1 MSRSVPSAR
10 NPVRNFTNNTRFS
23 PGLAGEVCPADS
35 RRESAA
41 RPLGLRI
48 ETEQQ
53 VTDATSAS
61 GHADPAGPRAYAG
74 VLAECRELIRTRAC
88 SALTSLLAAME
99 EDIEARKLSA
109 LDPDEEKMLA
119 ELQIQLR
126 LQGEELERSFAS
138 AFEHAFSALS
148 KKKTASASTLY
159 GDNHR
164 SDIEL
169 SLVDDQAFSEAL
181 TVKGQANVLYG
192 ACESEL
198 KDLLPRF
205 ALMLGSGNELEAA
218 DNPAGPEAVSEA
230 LKEACWSLT
239 CPRAA
244 KEMLFEMITR
254 KLAPELNTIY
264 RDVNQHLIVRR
275 VLPRIRHGVKQGG
288 VEKRRPSSRPRP
300 ADLETDAAD
309 VLRQL
314 LTPGGSG
321 DGLGQTMS
329 KGAGAISALG
339 GKSQSNPG
347 VMQMLTR
354 LQQGESEVT
363 FGDGSFSIDATAA
376 ATMNVLHGLLDA
388 GIGKNLGQVDN
399 IVIDVVAT
407 LFDFIFD
414 DARVPEAMKGLIG
427 RMQLPVLKL
436 ALGDHSFFSNRNHPA
451 RRLINA
457 MAQSSSTWDGALT
470 PDSSLYKAA
479 EPLVLRIQNEACEDS
494 SVFASCLDAFEAF
507 LAEQEKLA
515 DQKAAALT
523 SRLTAREQLEIARTV
538 AEGAIAGH
546 AADQNTPEAVRSFLA
561 EYWLGVLT
569 EAARSGGE
577 DGSVWNE
584 RITTMDDLVWS
595 VRPKHGAEE
604 RQRLVKVLPK
614 LLGGLKNGLE
624 TTQVDLAVREAFFAE
639 LVKLHAV
646 AIRAGMALPTPPVA
660 ISSPEGT
667 QTEEATHASQPQAA
681 KTATTAHTPPPEPEP
696 DADELDAL
704 QRGTWIELKLEN
716 SERRAVRLTWISP
729 ARTMYLFA
737 NRQGQRALALT
748 RAELTRKFNS
758 GDALFV
764 DDEPLMDRLVSDVL
778 DDYRPASS
786 GAVR

>member
-1 MSRSVPSAR
+1 M
-10 NPVRNFTNNTRFS
+10 
-23 PGLAGEVCPADS
+23 
-35 RRESAA
+35 
-41 RPLGLRI
+41 
-48 ETEQQ
+48 
-53 VTDATSAS
+53 TDTTSAS
-61 GHADPAGPRAYAG
+61 AHADPAGSRAYAG

-88 SALTSLLAAME
+88 SALAKLRAALE
-99 EDIEARKLSA
+99 EDIEARKLGA
-109 LDPDEEKMLA
+109 LDPEEEKMLI
-119 ELQIQLR
+119 ELQVQLR
-126 LQGEELERSFAS
+126 AQGDELERSFAS
-138 AFEHAFSALS
+138 AFEHAFGALS
-148 KKKTASASTLY
+148 KKKAASASTLY
-159 GDNHR
+159 GGNHNGN
-164 SDIEL
+164 IEL
-169 SLVDDQAFSEAL
+169 SLVDDQEFSEAL

-198 KDLLPRF
+198 KDLLPRI
-205 ALMLGSGNELEAA
+205 ALMLGASSELEAS

-239 CPRAA
+239 CPRPA

-275 VLPRIRHGVKQGG
+275 VLPRIRHGVKRGG
-288 VEKRRPSSRPRP
+288 VEKRRTPPRQRPP
-300 ADLETDAAD
+300 EVEADAAD
-309 VLRQL
+309 VLKQL
-314 LTPGGSG
+314 LASGGG
-321 DGLGQTMS
+321 GAEGLAQAMG
-329 KGAGAISALG
+329 GAGAMGHFG
-339 GKSQSNPG
+339 GTPQANPG

-354 LQQGESEVT
+354 LQQGESEVE
-363 FGDGSFSIDATAA
+363 FGDATFSVDATAA

-388 GIGKNLGQVDN
+388 GIGKNLGPVDN

-436 ALGDHSFFSNRNHPA
+436 ALADHSFFSNRNHPA

-457 MAQSSSTWDGALT
+457 MAQSSSTWDGELN

-479 EPLVLRIQNEACEDS
+479 EPLVLRIQNEACEDT
-494 SVFASCLDAFEAF
+494 SVFASCLDTFEAF

-538 AEGAIAGH
+538 AEGAIAAH
-546 AADQNTPEAVRSFLA
+546 TADQDIPEAVRNFLA
-561 EYWLGVLT
+561 EHWLGVLT

-577 DGSVWNE
+577 DGGQWNE
-584 RITTMDDLVWS
+584 RVTTMDDLVWS
-595 VRPKHGAEE
+595 VRPKQGADE
-604 RQRLVKVLPK
+604 RQRLVKILPK
-614 LLGGLKNGLE
+614 LLGGLKAGLE
-624 TTQVDLAVREAFFAE
+624 TAKVDTAPREAFFAE

-646 AIRAGMALPTPPVA
+646 AVRAGMATPSPATSSSTTPSVNPPQGANVEPAAKPVA
-660 ISSPEGT
+660 
-667 QTEEATHASQPQAA
+667 A
-681 KTATTAHTPPPEPEP
+681 PPPPAPEPE
-696 DADELDAL
+696 ADELDEL
-704 QRGTWIELKLEN
+704 QRGTWIELALDN
-716 SERRAVRLTWISP
+716 GERRAVRLTWISP

-758 GDALFV
+758 GEALLV
-764 DDEPLMDRLVSDVL
+764 DDEPLMDRLVADVL
-778 DDYRPASS
+778 DDYKPARE
-786 GAVR
+786 GASR